1 MRRQS
6 LSGADADRSFW
17 AQEAPTAW
25 SEALAILDRL
35 HHPGVSLVRTKF
47 WPSLPV
53 PTNEYE
59 NTWLLAAVEGLR
71 KVRDPNTIP
80 AAKTQRLRSIKGEAA
95 ITTQIS
101 SQRSGPAE
109 RMRHLSLIVTDP
121 RSRRDRANSLP

>member
-35 HHPGVSLVRTKF
+35 HHPGVSLIRTKF
-47 WPSLPV
+47 WPFLPV

-59 NTWLLAAVEGLR
+59 NTWLLAALEGLR

-80 AAKTQRLRSIKGEAA
+80 AAKTQRLRSIKGERRFTA
-95 ITTQIS
+95 
-101 SQRSGPAE
+101 QRSGPAE
-109 RMRHLSLIVTDP
+109 RMRHPPLI
-121 RSRRDRANSLP
+121 